1 MLNSFL
7 TSSIDTQVNILG
19 QANEIAK
26 KNTVKEFHTYMDKS
40 LDLLTQ
46 TAEYAKEIINTNSQI
61 FTYSK

>member
-1 MLNSFL
+1 MLQSFL
-7 TSSIDTQVNILG
+7 TNSIDTQVNLLG

-40 LDLLTQ
+40 VDLLTK
-46 TAEYAKEIINTNSQI
+46 TAEYAKEIINTNSKI